1 MIEVG
6 KVKYYVYAVTSS
18 GQKLNITQ
26 AVQGLGWEEGEDEIS
41 MKISFELYNA
51 TYNGKKLSSLIKIGC
66 VVTVKA
72 NWGSG
77 SGIVATGH
85 IVECERS
92 TTKSA
97 EIFNIDA
104 RDNLFYM
111 QKSQDNVYFKAG
123 KGTKSALT
131 SIFGDWGITLSK
143 YTGPNVSHAKIVYK
157 NSYISDIVLGIL
169 DEAKKK
175 GGCKAIVRSEKGKVS
190 VVKVG
195 SNTTVYRFESNNS
208 ISSKHKVS
216 IVNLVTRVK
225 IVASQKKE
233 GLPKV
238 EAVVNGKTKYG
249 VFQRIVNHAS
259 SDSLSEAKKTA
270 QEMIDD
276 KGDPEETCT
285 VEAPDVPPIRKGDM
299 VYLKVGAL
307 NGNYIILSIQ
317 HNADS
322 GKMTMQVEKYKSSSG
337 GG

>member
-1 MIEVG
+1 MVEVG
-6 KVKYYVYAVTSS
+6 KVKYYVYVVTSD
-18 GQKLNITQ
+18 GQTINVTQ
-26 AVQGLGWEEGEDEIS
+26 AVQGLGWEEGEDEIA
-41 MKISFELYNA
+41 MKMSFELYNA
-51 TYNGKKLSSLIKIGC
+51 TYNGKKLSAVIKIGC

-77 SGIVATGH
+77 SDIVATGH

-97 EIFNIDA
+97 EILNIDA
-104 RDNLFYM
+104 RDNLFYL
-111 QKSQDNVYFKAG
+111 QKSQDNVYFSAG
-123 KGTKSALT
+123 KGTQSAIQ
-131 SIFGDWGITLSK
+131 SVFSSWGINLAE
-143 YTGPNVSHAKIVYK
+143 YTGPNVAHAKIVYK
-157 NSYISDIVLGIL
+157 NSYVSDIVLGIL

-175 GGCKAIVRSEKGKVS
+175 GGCKAIVRSTKGKVS

-195 SNTTVYRFESNNS
+195 SNTIVYRFESNNS
-208 ISSKHKVS
+208 ISSKYKIS

-238 EAVVNGKTKYG
+238 EAVVNGKTDYG

-259 SDSLSEAKKTA
+259 SDSLSDAKTTA
-270 QEMIDD
+270 QEMIDE
-276 KGDPEETCT
+276 KGAPEETCT
-285 VEAPDVPPIRKGDM
+285 VEAPDVPPIRKGDL

-307 NGNYIILSIQ
+307 NGYYIILSIQ

-322 GKMTMQVEKYKSSSG
+322 GKMTMQVEKKK
-337 GG
+337 